1 MDCAGGAHRGLVL
14 ALWALLR
21 ASATKGCERESG
33 AAAREC
39 RARLEQAMAGDP
51 HFVLQLRG
59 GALHGN
65 GARIRPDLTH
75 FAPTAGLVAMLQ
87 QRGVSDVLLLANVT
101 ADDLL
106 AFARCLATDRAGE
119 GLGEALLREG
129 CATIQVGQ
137 DADQAPEF
145 ADDLREATA
154 RRTAAPPSQLGAV
167 FLMQRFADL
176 LERRGP
182 LAGMRARTI
191 LQNVLHAMIR
201 RGPGLEPLGRLARG
215 GAAAAES
222 VRACVLAVR
231 AAEELSWS
239 EDRGLD
245 AGAAALVGEASA
257 GAADAEA
264 AQLGAAS
271 VAVAKML
278 AAAERPAAAVG
289 RLWRDGALDDA
300 MGEAIEVVLAAR

>member
-21 ASATKGCERESG
+21 ASATKGCEREAA

-39 RARLEQAMAGDP
+39 RARLEEAVAGGP

-65 GARIRPDLTH
+65 GARIRPDVTH

-87 QRGVSDVLLLANVT
+87 QRGVSDLLLLAEVT

-106 AFARCLATDRAGE
+106 AFARCLSTQREGE

-137 DADQAPEF
+137 DADPAPELG
-145 ADDLREATA
+145 DELRAAAA
-154 RRTAAPPSQLGAV
+154 RRPLAPPSQLGAV
-167 FLMQRFADL
+167 FLMQRLANA

-182 LAGMRARTI
+182 LAGLRARTI
-191 LQNVLHAMIR
+191 LQNVLHRMIR
-201 RGPGLEPLGRLARG
+201 GGPGLEPLARLSRG
-215 GAAAAES
+215 GADAAEA

-231 AAEELSWS
+231 AAEEMSWT

-245 AGAAALVGEASA
+245 AGVAALVGAAVADS
-257 GAADAEA
+257 ADAEA
-264 AQLGAAS
+264 SQLGAAA
-271 VAVAKML
+271 VAVARML
-278 AAAERPAAAVG
+278 AAVDRPATAVD
-289 RLWRDGALDDA
+289 RLQRDGVIDDA